1 MNYIYMPVAIDVV
14 SGVCSDPRG
23 MYGGG
28 SQNVMMGLIS
38 HSANFRDFNLGV
50 GLGSKLKF
58 NLALVV
64 GL

>member
-1 MNYIYMPVAIDVV
+1 MSAVIGPD
-14 SGVCSDPRG
+14 SGVCSDTGG

-38 HSANFRDFNLGV
+38 HSANFRDFNLRV